1 MDGAVA
7 ARESLLPKGLGQ
19 ARGKADWGEAERREE
34 GVPGRGDVGSKSVQ
48 VGLLEHMPGQGRLT
62 RLGGAAVG
70 RRQTGSRSPRG
81 FSVNTGSRTP
91 WELSSWGVVFLVRPM
106 ACSFRLT

>member
-19 ARGKADWGEAERREE
+19 ARGKADWGEAERRGE

-62 RLGGAAVG
+62 RLGGG
-70 RRQTGSRSPRG
+70 LQ
-81 FSVNTGSRTP
+81 
-91 WELSSWGVVFLVRPM
+91 WGGDRLVPDLPG
-106 ACSFRLT
+106 ASL